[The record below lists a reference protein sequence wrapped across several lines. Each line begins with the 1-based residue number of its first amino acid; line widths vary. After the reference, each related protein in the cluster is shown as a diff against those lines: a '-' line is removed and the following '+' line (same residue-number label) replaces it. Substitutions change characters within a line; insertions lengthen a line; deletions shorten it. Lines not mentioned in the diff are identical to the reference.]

1 MLVATDEVKNSVEA
15 MDRSI
20 AGAKSEI
27 DDLLTADPESPL
39 ISDLEEAIA
48 KTEELRARTLL
59 ETAFGEVEVVADSA
73 ADADRRATAEATELE
88 RRNHV
93 RDGVPLAHSTLFA
106 QADEP

>member
-1 MLVATDEVKNSVEA
+1 ME
-15 MDRSI
+15 RSI

-27 DDLLTADPESPL
+27 DDLLAADPGSPL
-39 ISDLEEAIA
+39 IPDLEEAIA

-59 ETAFGEVEVVADSA
+59 ETTFGEVEVVADSA
-73 ADADRRATAEATELE
+73 ADVDRRAAVSAGELE

-106 QADEP
+106 QGDER